1 VVSGQPDGQKSDI
14 SLKRKL
20 CVMMSYVAVI
30 LLASSLVLDV
40 TKGDDQHSADNISTK
55 EKVGLDMRCCVEFV
69 LGDLSAYRAK
79 LRLLKNRDELEE
91 ADTAC
96 STSFCHIATDLP

>member
-1 VVSGQPDGQKSDI
+1 MVSGQLDGQKSDI

-40 TKGDDQHSADNISTK
+40 TKVMISTAQTTFQRK
-55 EKVGLDMRCCVEFV
+55 RKLGLTCDVAWNLC
-69 LGDLSAYRAK
+69 
-79 LRLLKNRDELEE
+79 
-91 ADTAC
+91 
-96 STSFCHIATDLP
+96 

>member
-1 VVSGQPDGQKSDI
+1 MVSGQLDGQKSDI

-40 TKGDDQHSADNISTK
+40 TKVMISTAQTTFQRK
-55 EKVGLDMRCCVEFV
+55 RKLDLTCDVAWNLC
-69 LGDLSAYRAK
+69 
-79 LRLLKNRDELEE
+79 
-91 ADTAC
+91 
-96 STSFCHIATDLP
+96 